1 MVPGILFCDSGERR
15 GKKNHSTEGNFI
27 GQSKMAVEF
36 VGGISIFLNELV
48 FLEAGSVCMIEKL
61 LKKFQKSHKK
71 WLLF

>member
-1 MVPGILFCDSGERR
+1 
-15 GKKNHSTEGNFI
+15 
-27 GQSKMAVEF
+27 MAVEF

-71 WLLF
+71 WLLFWN